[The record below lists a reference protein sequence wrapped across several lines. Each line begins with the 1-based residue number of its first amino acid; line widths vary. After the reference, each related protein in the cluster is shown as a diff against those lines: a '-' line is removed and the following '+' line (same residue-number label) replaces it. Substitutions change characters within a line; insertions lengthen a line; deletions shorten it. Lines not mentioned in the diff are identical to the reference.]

1 MSAFLRAMQQQG
13 IHPYP
18 VTGDHVAM
26 YKEALLEQVQKS
38 ASVTR
43 DLFVLLGT
51 FWHFGKMNLLPWERV
66 RDIQGVQSPKVA
78 KNTTPSPSETE
89 ACKLLLPPEIK
100 TILGVREHA
109 ILFSCFKIACHCAV
123 IAKAKIGDLERT
135 DTDWFLAVTK
145 KGKKHRRQPLL
156 EAVVPILKWIEKSG
170 IGFTDPKCPL
180 FMPLANEGN

>member
-1 MSAFLRAMQQQG
+1 M
-13 IHPYP
+13 
-18 VTGDHVAM
+18 
-26 YKEALLEQVQKS
+26 
-38 ASVTR
+38 
-43 DLFVLLGT
+43 
-51 FWHFGKMNLLPWERV
+51 

-123 IAKAKIGDLERT
+123 IANAKIGDLERT

-180 FMPLANEGN
+180 FMPLANDRKTPKRRKMSQQSILYAVKKDASQVGICVNQQGRRGVCTHSLRKPL